1 MRMTSRK
8 LLSLLLMMGIV
19 FCGYLPSAHALDPRH
34 DPINFKA
41 AQSITSL
48 VHKSDVIAFGTM
60 DESTI
65 HAYPL
70 GIKADN
76 GRLVNYTQ
84 FVTLKRIWKGQTP
97 TKLIVLT
104 TGVNPLPEAKSPLN
118 LKYPGALAD
127 GDYVL
132 FLKRVPGTP
141 YYQFT
146 SGMQSV
152 YPLISGRTISLKDVG
167 FQSLDQLTLH
177 QLGSKLNYYLVG
189 KL

>member
-1 MRMTSRK
+1 MTSRK
-8 LLSLLLMMGIV
+8 LYSLLLMMGVI
-19 FCGYLPSAHALDPRH
+19 FFGCLPSAHALDPRH

-41 AQSITSL
+41 AQSVTSL
-48 VHKSDVIAFGTM
+48 VHQSDVIALGTL
-60 DESTI
+60 DVPI

-70 GIKADN
+70 GIKADT
-76 GRLVNYTQ
+76 GGLVNYMQ
-84 FVTLKRIWKGQTP
+84 FATLKRIWKGQP
-97 TKLIVLT
+97 PAKLIVLT

-118 LKYPGALAD
+118 LKYPGALSE

-132 FLKRVPGTP
+132 FLKHVPGTP

-152 YPLISGRTISLKDVG
+152 YPLVSGRTISLKDAG

>member
-1 MRMTSRK
+1 
-8 LLSLLLMMGIV
+8 
-19 FCGYLPSAHALDPRH
+19 
-34 DPINFKA
+34 
-41 AQSITSL
+41 
-48 VHKSDVIAFGTM
+48 
-60 DESTI
+60 
-65 HAYPL
+65 
-70 GIKADN
+70 
-76 GRLVNYTQ
+76 
-84 FVTLKRIWKGQTP
+84 
-97 TKLIVLT
+97 VLT

-118 LKYPGALAD
+118 LKYPGPLAD

-152 YPLISGRTISLKDVG
+152 YPLISGRTISLKDIG